1 MKFRFVNRAP
11 IALCIAVLALLSFGP
26 RAARAQDFYKGKT
39 VTIFVGF
46 EPGASYDFYGRL
58 LGRHLGKHLPGN
70 PTVIVSSMPGAGGL
84 RAANHLYAVAPRDGT
99 AIGIVTLSLWLEEV
113 LGNSAVKYKTDQFN
127 WIGRVSD
134 VVGVIMTWNTS
145 KSKVAADLRTH
156 EIPIATTGP
165 GSTTYGYSL
174 LLNAFA
180 NTRFKIV
187 SGYQGSAPSMLA
199 MERGEVE
206 AATTDWNLLRTG
218 KADWLRDKTVNVL
231 LLHSG
236 KRLAELP
243 DVPAAAEMA
252 DTPEGKEILTLYASG
267 QDIVGR
273 SFLAPP
279 GLPAARVAELRAAFD
294 ATMKDPELKAEIMTA
309 GADFNPLTGVELQQR
324 LTDLGKTSPAVLARM
339 KEVLSAP

>member
-1 MKFRFVNRAP
+1 MKRRTVAQTAF
-11 IALCIAVLALLSFGP
+11 ALCLAGLAMLPFAP
-26 RAARAQDFYKGKT
+26 REAHAQEFYKGKT

-46 EPGASYDFYGRL
+46 EPGASYDYYGRL
-58 LGRHLGKHLPGN
+58 LSRHIGKHLPGN
-70 PTVIVSSMPGAGGL
+70 PTVIVSSMPGAGGI

-99 AIGIVTLSLWLEEV
+99 AIGIVTLSLWLEEA
-113 LGNSAVKYKTDQFN
+113 LGNPAVKYKTDQFN

-145 KSKVAADLRTH
+145 TVKTAADMRSR

-187 SGYQGSAPSMLA
+187 SGYQGSAPSLLA

-218 KADWLRDKTVNVL
+218 RADWLRDKTVNLL

-236 KRLAELP
+236 KRFAELP

-252 DTPEGKEILTLYASG
+252 ETPEGKQILTLYASG

-279 GLPAARVAELRAAFD
+279 GLPPARIAELRAAFD
-294 ATMKDPELKAEIMTA
+294 AAMKDPELKAEVA
-309 GADFNPLTGVELQQR
+309 AASADFNPLTGDELQQR
-324 LTDLGKTSPAVLARM
+324 LTELSKTPPALLARM
-339 KEVLSAP
+339 KEVLATP

>member
-1 MKFRFVNRAP
+1 MAFS
-11 IALCIAVLALLSFGP
+11 ALSAFGP
-26 RAARAQDFYKGKT
+26 RTVSAQEFYKGRT

-58 LGRHLGKHLPGN
+58 LARHIGKHLPGS

-84 RAANHLYAVAPRDGT
+84 RAANHLFAVAPRDGT

-113 LGNSAVKYKTDQFN
+113 LGNPAVKYKTEEFN

-145 KSKVAADLRTH
+145 KTKVASDLRTR

-180 NTRFKIV
+180 STRFKIV

-218 KADWLRDKTVNVL
+218 KADWLREKTVNVL
-231 LLHSG
+231 LLHSS

-252 DTPEGKEILTLYASG
+252 ETSEGRQILTLYASG

-294 ATMKDPELKAEIMTA
+294 ATMIDPDLKSEITTA

-324 LTDLGKTSPAVLARM
+324 LTELGKTPPTLLARM
-339 KEVLSAP
+339 KGVLAAQ

>member
-1 MKFRFVNRAP
+1 MKTWFGGRTPFAIL
-11 IALCIAVLALLSFGP
+11 IAALALLTLGP
-26 RAARAQDFYKGKT
+26 SAGSAQEFYKGKT
-39 VTIFVGF
+39 VTVFVGF

-58 LGRHLGKHLPGN
+58 LARHIGKHLPGN

-84 RAANHLYAVAPRDGT
+84 RAANHLFAVAPRDGT

-113 LGNSAVKYKTDQFN
+113 LGNPAVKYKTEEYN

-134 VVGVIMTWNTS
+134 VVGVIMSWNTS
-145 KSKVAADLRTH
+145 KTKIASDLRMH

-218 KADWLRDKTVNVL
+218 KSDWLRDKTVNVL

-252 DTPEGKEILTLYASG
+252 ETPEGRQILTLYASG

-279 GLPAARVAELRAAFD
+279 GLPPARVAELRAAFD
-294 ATMKDPELKAEIMTA
+294 AAMNDPELKAEIATA

-324 LTDLGKTSPAVLARM
+324 LTELGKSPPALLARM
-339 KEVLSAP
+339 KEVLSAQ

>member
-1 MKFRFVNRAP
+1 MTSWIKRRAASALLVIALAMSSARP
-11 IALCIAVLALLSFGP
+11 IAAS
-26 RAARAQDFYKGKT
+26 AQEFYKGKT
-39 VTIFVGF
+39 LTIFVGF

-58 LGRHLGKHLPGN
+58 LSRHIGKHLPGN

-84 RAANHLYAVAPRDGT
+84 RAANHLFTIAPRDGT

-113 LGNSAVKYKTDQFN
+113 LGNPAVRYKTEQFN
-127 WIGRVSD
+127 WVGRISD

-145 KSKVAADLRTH
+145 NVKSAADLSRR

-165 GSTTYGYSL
+165 GSMTYGYSM

-180 NTRFKIV
+180 DSRFKIV
-187 SGYQGSAPSMLA
+187 AGYQGSAPSLLA

-231 LLHSG
+231 LLHSS

-243 DVPAAAEMA
+243 DVPAAAEIA
-252 DTPEGKEILTLYASG
+252 KTDEGKQILTLYASG

-279 GLPAARVAELRAAFD
+279 GLPPIRIAELRAAFD
-294 ATMKDPELKAEIMTA
+294 AAMNDPELKAEIATS
-309 GADFNPLTGVELQQR
+309 GADLNPLTGAELQQR
-324 LTDLGKTSPAVLARM
+324 LMELSKTPPALLARM
-339 KEVLSAP
+339 KEVLSAQ

>member
-1 MKFRFVNRAP
+1 MKHRIISR
-11 IALCIAVLALLSFGP
+11 ITQSLCIVALVILALRPGT
-26 RAARAQDFYKGKT
+26 AIAQEFYKGKT
-39 VTIFVGF
+39 VTIYVGF

-58 LGRHLGKHLPGN
+58 LARHIGKHLPGN

-84 RAANHLYAVAPRDGT
+84 RAANYLFSAAPRDGT

-113 LGNSAVKYKTDQFN
+113 LGNQAVKYKTEQFN

-134 VVGVIMTWNTS
+134 VVGVIMSWNTS
-145 KSKVAADLRTH
+145 KTKTAEDLRTR
-156 EIPIATTGP
+156 EIPLATTGP
-165 GSTTYGYSL
+165 GSTTFGFSL

-218 KADWLRDKTVNVL
+218 RADWLQNKTVNLL
-231 LLHSG
+231 LLHANR
-236 KRLAELP
+236 RLKELP
-243 DVPAAAEMA
+243 DVPYTAEMGVTA
-252 DTPEGKEILTLYASG
+252 EGQKILTLYASG

-279 GLPAARVAELRAAFD
+279 GLPAVRVAELRAAFD
-294 ATMKDPELKAEIMTA
+294 AAMMDAELKAEIDA
-309 GADFNPLTGVELQQR
+309 ANADFNPLSGAELQRQ
-324 LTDLGKTSPAVLARM
+324 LAELGKTPPELLARM
-339 KEVLSAP
+339 REVLSAP

>member
-1 MKFRFVNRAP
+1 MKRWIGSRT
-11 IALCIAVLALLSFGP
+11 ALAVCIAMLAMLSLGP
-26 RAARAQDFYKGKT
+26 RTVRAQEFYKGKT
-39 VTIFVGF
+39 VTIYVGF

-58 LGRHLGKHLPGN
+58 LARHIGKHLPGN

-84 RAANHLYAVAPRDGT
+84 RAANYLFAAAPRDGT

-113 LGNSAVKYKTDQFN
+113 LGNPAVKYKTEQFN

-134 VVGVIMTWNTS
+134 VVGVIMSWNTS
-145 KSKVAADLRTH
+145 KTKTAADLRTR
-156 EIPIATTGP
+156 EIPLATTGP
-165 GSTTYGYSL
+165 GSTTYGFSL
-174 LLNAFA
+174 LLNAFG

-218 KADWLRDKTVNVL
+218 RSDWLRDKTVNVL
-231 LLHSG
+231 LLHANR
-236 KRLAELP
+236 RLAELP
-243 DVPAAAEMA
+243 EVPYAAEMGE
-252 DTPEGKEILTLYASG
+252 TPEGRQILSLYASG

-279 GLPAARVAELRAAFD
+279 GLAPARVAELRSAFD
-294 ATMKDPELKAEIMTA
+294 AAMADPELKAEIESA
-309 GADFNPLTGVELQQR
+309 HADFNPLTGADLQQQ
-324 LTDLGKTSPAVLARM
+324 LAELVKTPPAILARM

>member
-1 MKFRFVNRAP
+1 MKRWIGARTAFFLCVT
-11 IALCIAVLALLSFGP
+11 ALTMLSFGH
-26 RAARAQDFYKGKT
+26 REARAQEFYKGKT
-39 VTIFVGF
+39 VTVFVGF

-58 LGRHLGKHLPGN
+58 LARHIGKHLPGN

-84 RAANHLYAVAPRDGT
+84 RAANHLFAVAPRDGT

-145 KSKVAADLRTH
+145 KVKIASDLRLH
-156 EIPIATTGP
+156 EVPIATTGP

-231 LLHSG
+231 LLHSS

-252 DTPEGKEILTLYASG
+252 ETSEGRQILTLYASG

-273 SFLAPP
+273 SFIAPP
-279 GLPAARVAELRAAFD
+279 GLPASRLAELRAAFD
-294 ATMKDPELKAEIMTA
+294 AAMNDPELKAEIATA
-309 GADFNPLTGVELQQR
+309 GADFNPMTGVDLQQR
-324 LTDLGKTSPAVLARM
+324 LTELGNTSPALLTRM
-339 KEVLSAP
+339 KEVLSAQ